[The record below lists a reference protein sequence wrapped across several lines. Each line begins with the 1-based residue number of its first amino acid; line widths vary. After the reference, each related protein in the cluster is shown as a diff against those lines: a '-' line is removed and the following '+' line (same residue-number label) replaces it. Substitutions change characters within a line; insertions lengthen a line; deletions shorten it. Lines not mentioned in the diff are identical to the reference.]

1 VAEAPILW
9 QPDSGRIAATQMD
22 AFRRL
27 TEERTGRTLTD
38 YAALHAWSIREVR
51 EFWPLVWDYVG
62 VIGERGALVVD
73 DPELMPGAKWFS
85 EARLNFSE
93 NLLRRRDDAPALI
106 GRDENGRRRVLS
118 YSALYDEVSRCQAAL
133 REAGVGIGDRVAAYM
148 PNTCETVVGMLAAV
162 GLGAVWSSCSPDFG
176 VQGAL
181 DRLAQIEPKVLIAAD
196 GYHYG
201 DKPCP
206 VLDRVVSLCE
216 GISSLN
222 RVILVGNLE
231 SSGLDSSAVP
241 NARLWVDDVSARTE
255 TPVHFEAL
263 PFDHPLYIMYSSGTT
278 GLPKAIVHGAGGTL
292 LQHMKELVLH
302 TDLRPEERIAYYT
315 TCGWMMWNW
324 LVSSLATG
332 ATVVLIDGSPFHPRQ
347 ERLFDI
353 ADEEELNVLG
363 VSAKFIAMTQ
373 KYGLAPARTHR
384 LTHLRAMLSTGSPL
398 SPESFDWVYAQV
410 KPDLQLASIS
420 GGTDIVSCFALGN
433 PAGPVRRGELQC
445 RGLGMA
451 VEIHDDSGRPL
462 PAGTAGELVCT
473 RAFVSMPTGFFG
485 DDDGARYRRAYFERF
500 PGVWHHGD
508 FAEITPNGGL
518 IFHGRSDA
526 TLNPGGV
533 RIGTAEI
540 YRVVENFDEVVE
552 AVVVGQ
558 EYDGDTRVVLFVR
571 LAAEATLDD
580 DLRERLLTG
589 IRTQA
594 SPHHVPRL
602 IAAVPD
608 LPRTISGK
616 VSEIAVR
623 KVMNGEPVDNRES
636 LANPESLESFRE
648 FSKNAK

>member
-1 VAEAPILW
+1 M
-9 QPDSGRIAATQMD
+9 TQMD
-22 AFRRL
+22 VFRRFA
-27 TEERTGRTLTD
+27 EERAGRKLAD
-38 YAALHAWSIREVR
+38 YAALHAWSIQESR
-51 EFWPLVWDYVG
+51 EFWPLVWEFVEL
-62 VIGERGALVVD
+62 IGERGKPVVD
-73 DPELMPGAKWFS
+73 DPGLMPGAKWFAD
-85 EARLNFSE
+85 ARLNFAE
-93 NLLRRRDDAPALI
+93 NLLRVRDETPALI
-106 GRDENGRRRVLS
+106 GRDENGRRRVMS
-118 YSALYDEVSRCQAAL
+118 HAALYDEVSRCQAAL
-133 REAGVGIGDRVAAYM
+133 REAGVSVGDRVAAYM

-181 DRLAQIEPKVLIAAD
+181 DRLAQIEPRVLIAAD

-201 DKPCP
+201 GKSRG
-206 VLDRVVSLCE
+206 VFDRVVALCE
-216 GISSLN
+216 AIPSLA
-222 RVILVGNLE
+222 RVIVVENLE
-231 SSGLDSSAVP
+231 SSPPDCSMISG
-241 NARLWVDDVSARTE
+241 ARLWAEDVSARTA
-255 TPVHFEAL
+255 TAVHFEAL

-292 LQHMKELVLH
+292 LQHLKELVLH
-302 TDLRPEERIAYYT
+302 TDLRSDERIAYYT

-324 LVSSLATG
+324 LVSALATG
-332 ATVVLIDGSPFHPRQ
+332 AAVVLIDGSPFLPRN

-353 ADEEELNVLG
+353 VDEEDLDVLG
-363 VSAKFIAMTQ
+363 VSAKFIAMAE
-373 KYGLAPARTHR
+373 KHGLVPSQTHR
-384 LTHLRAMLSTGSPL
+384 LSRLRALLSTGSPL
-398 SPESFDWVYAQV
+398 SPESFDWVYTRV
-410 KPDLQLASIS
+410 KPDLQLTSIS
-420 GGTDIVSCFALGN
+420 GGTDIISCFALGN

-451 VEIHDDSGRPL
+451 VEVYDDDGIPL
-462 PAGTAGELVCT
+462 PPGTPGELVCT

-485 DDDGARYRRAYFERF
+485 DDDGARYQRAYFERY

-508 FAEITPNGGL
+508 FAEITTGGGV

-540 YRVVENFDEVVE
+540 YRVVENFEEIVE

-558 EYDGDTRVVLFVR
+558 EYDGDTRVALFVR
-571 LAAEATLDD
+571 LAPGATLDD
-580 DLRERLLTG
+580 DLRARLVTG

-623 KVMNGEPVDNRES
+623 KSIHGEAVDNRES
-636 LANPESLESFRE
+636 LANPESLEIFRKLGNL
-648 FSKNAK
+648 SD

>member
-1 VAEAPILW
+1 
-9 QPDSGRIAATQMD
+9 MD
-22 AFRRL
+22 AFRRFA
-27 TEERTGRTLTD
+27 EERTGRKMPD
-38 YAALHAWSIREVR
+38 YVALHAWSIQEAR
-51 EFWPLVWDYVG
+51 EFWPLVWDYVD
-62 VIGERGALVVD
+62 VIGDRGESIVD
-73 DPELMPGAKWFS
+73 DPSLMPGAKWFAD
-85 EARLNFSE
+85 ARLNFAE

-118 YSALYDEVSRCQAAL
+118 QAALYDEVSRCQAAL
-133 REAGVGIGDRVAAYM
+133 REAGVSVGDRVAAYM
-148 PNTCETVVGMLAAV
+148 PNTVETVVGMLAAV
-162 GLGAVWSSCSPDFG
+162 GLGATWSSCSPDFG
-176 VQGAL
+176 VRGAL

-196 GYHYG
+196 GYHYAG
-201 DKPCP
+201 KPRP
-206 VLDRVVSLCE
+206 VLDRVESLCE
-216 GISSLN
+216 GIPSLT
-222 RVILVGNLE
+222 RVILVENLE
-231 SSGLDSSAVP
+231 SPTLDCSVIPGAV
-241 NARLWVDDVSARTE
+241 LWSDDVSARAATA
-255 TPVHFEAL
+255 VHFEAL

-292 LQHMKELVLH
+292 LQHLKELVLH
-302 TDLRPEERIAYYT
+302 TDLRPDERIAYYT

-324 LVSSLATG
+324 LVSALATG
-332 ATVVLIDGSPFHPRQ
+332 AAVVLIDGSPFHPRK

-353 ADEEELNVLG
+353 VDEEELHVLG
-363 VSAKFIAMTQ
+363 VSAKFIAMAE
-373 KYGLAPARTHR
+373 KYGLAPAQTHG
-384 LTHLRAMLSTGSPL
+384 LGSLRAILSTGSPL
-398 SPESFDWVYAQV
+398 SPESFDWVYAEL
-410 KPDLQLASIS
+410 KSDLQLASIS

-451 VEIHDDSGRPL
+451 VEIYDEAGSPA

-473 RAFVSMPTGFFG
+473 RAFVCMPTGFFG
-485 DDDGARYRRAYFERF
+485 DDDGRRYHQAYFERY
-500 PGVWHHGD
+500 PGIWHHGD
-508 FAEITPNGGL
+508 FAEITPTGGV

-540 YRVVENFDEVVE
+540 YRVVENFEEVVE

-571 LAAEATLDD
+571 LAPGATLDD
-580 DLRERLLTG
+580 DLRERLVTG
-589 IRTQA
+589 IRVQA

-623 KVMNGEPVDNRES
+623 KSLHGETVDNRES
-636 LANPESLESFRE
+636 LANPESLEIFRQLGTLGD
-648 FSKNAK
+648 